1 MAAPAPAAAPA
12 GKGIL
17 LKADPIAATYR
28 DEVKSMLA
36 QATAKPKLVG
46 ILSTSSEPSK
56 FYAEFTR
63 RQCEDLGVEFV
74 LKKTGAALQPGL
86 AEGEGVE
93 DAIIEANEDDSVNGI
108 MVRGFCFVLRFWGV
122 CVDPLCYDVKVY
134 FPIYGP
140 QQDHYLQQVRS
151 QIQSRL
157 WMVIT

>member
-1 MAAPAPAAAPA
+1 
-12 GKGIL
+12 
-17 LKADPIAATYR
+17 
-28 DEVKSMLA
+28 MLA

-108 MVRGFCFVLRFWGV
+108 MVCGFYYPFYKEWFLGFV
-122 CVDPLCYDVKVY
+122 VDPLCYDVKVY

-140 QQDHYLQQVRS
+140 QQDHYLQQVRL
-151 QIQSRL
+151 QIQTQSR
-157 WMVIT
+157 MVLNRRCIGRFTLEGCRGFALQVPL